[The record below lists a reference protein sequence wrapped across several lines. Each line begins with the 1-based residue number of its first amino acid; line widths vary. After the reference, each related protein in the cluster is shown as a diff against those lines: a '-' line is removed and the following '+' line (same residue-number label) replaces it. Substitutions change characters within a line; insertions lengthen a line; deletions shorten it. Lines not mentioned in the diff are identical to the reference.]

1 MFNEE
6 MLGKAKEVLKKMKVF
21 GIIVAIIMILLGA
34 CIFFVPESAAVIILW
49 MMVAGMLILGISEI
63 IFFCSM
69 PKGAR
74 NGWNLAS
81 GIIWVVL
88 AVMLMLCDLNAD
100 VAEKLVLYGS
110 IEMMLG
116 FMVGFSILF
125 NGISM
130 LCAVREVRA
139 IGGSG
144 ALCIVGGILS
154 ILAALTILS
163 YPIGAFITV
172 TIFYGLFLLVGGISL
187 LCRVLSFK

>member
-34 CIFFVPESAAVIILW
+34 CIFFVPESAAVIIMW

-88 AVMLMLCDLNAD
+88 SVMLMLCDLNAGM
-100 VAEKLVLYGS
+100 AEKLVLYGS

-130 LCAVREVRA
+130 LCDVREVRA

-163 YPIGAFITV
+163 YPIGAFITI